1 LNLRVFCGRKPK
13 EADTGDRMATEI
25 GNNWALMPITH
36 PKQNTLQEKLA
47 ARPPSQDS
55 QDPVMRAER
64 IEPET
69 TTFWEKGAFIDV
81 YI

>member
-1 LNLRVFCGRKPK
+1 
-13 EADTGDRMATEI
+13 MAIEI
-25 GNNWALMPITH
+25 RDNCALMPLILVKETA
-36 PKQNTLQEKLA
+36 LQEKLA

-69 TTFWEKGAFIDV
+69 TTFWEKGTFVDLYV
-81 YI
+81 

>member
-1 LNLRVFCGRKPK
+1 
-13 EADTGDRMATEI
+13 MAIEI
-25 GNNWALMPITH
+25 RDNCALMPLILVKETA
-36 PKQNTLQEKLA
+36 LQEKLA

-69 TTFWEKGAFIDV
+69 TTFWEKGTFVDFYV
-81 YI
+81 

>member
-1 LNLRVFCGRKPK
+1 
-13 EADTGDRMATEI
+13 MAIEI
-25 GNNWALMPITH
+25 GNNWALMPITP

-47 ARPPSQDS
+47 AGPPSQDS
-55 QDPVMRAER
+55 QDPVIRAER

-69 TTFWEKGAFIDV
+69 TTFWEKGTFVDV